1 MNDTNTTAICND
13 NPRNSESGQNL
24 CELVDTP
31 LFGTRPVQPREP
43 QRISFIGGQ
52 TFKVRLPDIGEIG
65 LSDAE
70 VDHAMTYGVS
80 A

>member
-1 MNDTNTTAICND
+1 MNDTVPTAICSD
-13 NPRNSESGQNL
+13 NFRNGESGQSL

-31 LFGTRPVQPREP
+31 LFGTRPVQPRES
-43 QRISFIGGQ
+43 QRISYVGGQ

-65 LSDAE
+65 LSNSE
-70 VDHAMTYGVS
+70 IDHAIAYGIS